1 MVKFIKVNVNSAHEY
16 FNVSSVIGVRKNLT
30 GFASQAIILYET
42 TKSPAYTLLA
52 FEGGS
57 TIGDYIIEA
66 VMNANSS
73 SHTSNV
79 YYPEITQGTQP
90 SVANIT

>member
-1 MVKFIKVNVNSAHEY
+1 MVKFIKLKVNSRHEY
-16 FNVSSVIGVRKNLT
+16 FNASGIIGVTKSLVGGLT
-30 GFASQAIILYET
+30 GAILRYET
-42 TKSPAYTLLA
+42 NKSPAYTLIA
-52 FEGGS
+52 YGGGS
-57 TIGDYIIEA
+57 IMGDYIIEA

-90 SVANIT
+90 SIDNVS